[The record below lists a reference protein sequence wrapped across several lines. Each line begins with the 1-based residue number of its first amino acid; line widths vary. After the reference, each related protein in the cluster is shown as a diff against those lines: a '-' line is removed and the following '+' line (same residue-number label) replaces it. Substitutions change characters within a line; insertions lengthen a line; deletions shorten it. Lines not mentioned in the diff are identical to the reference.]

1 MADTTQFANQAQDVT
16 RSVYGAFQGVAET
29 QLNILQKLSGVTANQ
44 FNQAVEAANDQ
55 MQLIGRV
62 KNPHEFAAAQ
72 ADLIKAH
79 GQRYVDTVKS
89 SVDIMAEAWQQY
101 GDRLEKGAQ
110 SVNDS
115 ARQATS
121 SRKS

>member
-1 MADTTQFANQAQDVT
+1 MADTTTQLANQAQDVS
-16 RSVYGAFQGVAET
+16 RSMYGAIQGIAET
-29 QLNILQKLSGVTANQ
+29 QLNIFQKLSGVQANQ
-44 FNQAVEAANDQ
+44 LNQAVEAANDQ

-79 GQRYVDTVKS
+79 GQRYVDSVKN
-89 SVDIMAEAWQQY
+89 SVDILAEAWQQY
-101 GDRLEKGAQ
+101 GDRLEQTA
-110 SVNDS
+110 STVTDS

-121 SRKS
+121 KKS